1 MGKRLWAHH
10 QPMKERNITSYN
22 DTTNKKES
30 INQQMGF
37 PTAHMKASSLSR
49 RVSSSSIRE
58 ASARMVAELCIVTLS
73 GERGGD

>member
-1 MGKRLWAHH
+1 
-10 QPMKERNITSYN
+10 MKERNDMYYN
-22 DTTNKKES
+22 DSTNERKS
-30 INQQMGF
+30 VNQQMGF

-58 ASARMVAELCIVTLS
+58 ASARMVAELCILTLS